1 MSPKSQRM
9 ERKSGKKWLLSKS
22 VLCIHRIS
30 LTHLFW
36 LTGRTGP
43 PHGLCCR
50 AHPCSLQRVR
60 GAAPAGYVSCDLWL
74 LLLLFFFFKSFH
86 LFLWYFPFPYSCVFT
101 GLHAICVVTFVNFCS
116 LVFSSSL
123 WSLTTAAT
131 LSQSCSSLFLAAG
144 STQSSPVPLSPM
156 WTVGPVRLPLYVPS
170 LSACAPTSLPFV
182 HSPLLWLTRRLTD
195 VCLSSLTHLNFTLE
209 KQRFRERSKDS
220 FKGCVIF
227 ILLS

>member
-1 MSPKSQRM
+1 MDCAAGLIPALCKG
-9 ERKSGKKWLLSKS
+9 SGGQHQLGMYPVTS
-22 VLCIHRIS
+22 
-30 LTHLFW
+30 
-36 LTGRTGP
+36 
-43 PHGLCCR
+43 
-50 AHPCSLQRVR
+50 
-60 GAAPAGYVSCDLWL
+60 D
-74 LLLLFFFFKSFH
+74 FFFCFFFYFFLSFH

-209 KQRFRERSKDS
+209 KQRFRGRSKDS